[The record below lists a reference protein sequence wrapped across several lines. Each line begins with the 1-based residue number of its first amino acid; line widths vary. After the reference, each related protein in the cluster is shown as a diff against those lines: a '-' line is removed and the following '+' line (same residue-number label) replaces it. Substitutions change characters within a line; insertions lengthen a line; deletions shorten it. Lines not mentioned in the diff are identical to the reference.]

1 MARSALTLAASIA
14 AALPRAGVVRVSALT
29 EGLAGRFDTAAADLD
44 DGRRVV
50 IRFPEDAAASR
61 ELAEESR
68 ALRALTPG
76 VRALVPFRIP
86 EEQGSIDLDDARLVV
101 MDFLPG
107 YRIDAT
113 HLPAGEGAAT
123 SLGRALAALHALPTA
138 VVRAEGLPARTP
150 EQVRSEARA
159 VIDRAAATGR
169 VPEAL
174 ERRWRRA
181 LETEP
186 LWRFESTVVLG
197 AAEAGSFLFEDL
209 TGVPT
214 VTGVLGWHG
223 LSVGDPAR
231 DLQWLAAA
239 PLAAESVYEAY
250 AAASV
255 RAPDAL
261 LRERARLYAELEF
274 ASWLVHGADTG
285 RADVVEDAVA
295 LLTSLAD
302 GIGTDDVAP
311 AAAPDLDHAIA
322 LLDRVPD
329 APAAAVDTS
338 MQTDAY
344 DPEMLSAYL
353 AAERA
358 GHDAGPEEQDE
369 ADAEALRATE
379 AALRRWTGTNDA

>member
-1 MARSALTLAASIA
+1 MARSPLTLAASVA
-14 AALPRAGVVRVSALT
+14 AALPQAGVVRVGALT
-29 EGLAGRFDTAAADLD
+29 EGLAGRFDSAVADLD

-50 IRFPEDAAASR
+50 IRVPEDETAAR

-86 EEQGSIDLDDARLVV
+86 EEQGSADLDDARLTV
-101 MDFLPG
+101 MDYLPG

-113 HLPAGEGAAT
+113 QLPAGEGAAT

-138 VVRAEGLPARTP
+138 VVRAEGLPARTT
-150 EQVRSEARA
+150 EQVRADARA
-159 VIDRAAATGR
+159 VIDRAVATGR
-169 VPEAL
+169 VPDAL

-181 LETEP
+181 LDTEP

-209 TGVPT
+209 SGVPT

-239 PLAAESVYEAY
+239 PLAAESVYSAY

-255 RAPDAL
+255 RAPDGL

-285 RADVVEDAVA
+285 RDDVVEDAVA
-295 LLTSLAD
+295 LLASLAN

-311 AAAPDLDHAIA
+311 AEAPDIDDAIA

-344 DPEMLSAYL
+344 DPEMLSSYL
-353 AAERA
+353 AAER
-358 GHDAGPEEQDE
+358 GQDADAEQDE
-369 ADAEALRATE
+369 ADAETLRATE
-379 AALRRWTGTNDA
+379 AALRRWTGTTDS